1 MQLMHFLVILLAAA
15 LPTALY
21 TLLLWWLDR
30 YEKEPLHLLAVSFV
44 WGAVPALVLA
54 IGTELATGGAIE
66 AMFGAGTNATL
77 GAPIVEEVLKAC
89 ALVGIFVWAR
99 REFNGVLDGI
109 IYGALVGLGFSM
121 SETVLYL
128 LFFNDQ
134 LVATW
139 WLRSGMFGFNHAFF
153 SSIVGIGMGLV
164 RYKQH
169 ATQLFVVAVALVLA
183 IGAHMLHNT
192 AVQAGVVGL
201 GIAWIANSG
210 GVLVVLAT
218 AVLSLRN
225 ELDWINTELRD
236 EVVQGVLTRQQ
247 FAEVAS
253 PTLRGRAQL
262 RTLVVHGWLPYRR
275 LRRFHHLLT
284 ELAFVKYQLRQQDR
298 YCCEDDVAML
308 RTAARAIGG
317 LLVDEAQP
325 VAAAER
331 IKR

>member
-1 MQLMHFLVILLAAA
+1 MHLLLLLLAAA
-15 LPTALY
+15 TPTALY

-54 IGTELATGGAIE
+54 IGTELATGSAIE
-66 AMFGAGTNATL
+66 AVFGAGTNATL

-89 ALVGIFVWAR
+89 ALVGIFMWAR
-99 REFNGVLDGI
+99 REFDGVLDGI

-121 SETVLYL
+121 SENVLYFWL
-128 LFFNDQ
+128 YNDEF
-134 LVATW
+134 LATW
-139 WLRSGMFGFNHAFF
+139 WLRSGVFGFNHAFF
-153 SSIVGIGMGLV
+153 SSMVGIGLGLV
-164 RYKQH
+164 RYKTH
-169 ATQLFVVAVALVLA
+169 ATQVLTFAVALLLA
-183 IGAHMLHNT
+183 IGAHALHNT
-192 AVQAGVVGL
+192 VVQAGTLGI

-210 GVLVVLAT
+210 GVLIVLAT
-218 AVLSLRN
+218 AVLSQRH
-225 ELDWINTELRD
+225 ELEWINTELRD
-236 EVVQGVLTRQQ
+236 EVAQGVLTPHQ

-262 RTLVVHGWLPYRR
+262 RTLVGHGWLPYRR

-308 RTAARAIGG
+308 RTAVRAIGG
-317 LLVDEAQP
+317 LLVNEAQP

-331 IKR
+331 VKR